1 MEQTELG
8 SCAGLVG
15 WAKDSE
21 TRKKNKEPN
30 SEVNWS
36 TEDPQDISKFK
47 ITEVITSLTHFAEFS
62 NGN

>member
-30 SEVNWS
+30 SEVNLS

-62 NGN
+62 KGN

>member
-15 WAKDSE
+15 WAKDPE

-30 SEVNWS
+30 SEINLS
-36 TEDPQDISKFK
+36 TEDLQDIYKFK
-47 ITEVITSLTHFAEFS
+47 IMEVITSFTHFAEFS
-62 NGN
+62 KGD